1 LKLADR
7 RARPLAQKKFAVMKI
22 YIFKSEANGGLYA
35 FAGDEAGSNLPAGF
49 APWHQEGVIEA
60 GISPPYNF
68 SRIRIESAIKMYGF
82 QLWRTKRP
90 VVAASDG

>member
-1 LKLADR
+1 
-7 RARPLAQKKFAVMKI
+7 MKI
-22 YIFKSEANGGLYA
+22 YIFKSEANDGLYA

-49 APWHQEGVIEA
+49 APWHPEGVIEA

>member
-1 LKLADR
+1 
-7 RARPLAQKKFAVMKI
+7 MKI

-49 APWHQEGVIEA
+49 APWYPEGVIEA

-68 SRIRIESAIKMYGF
+68 SRSCF
-82 QLWRTKRP
+82 QRVRLIYRTWPMGLLATGALERETRDRRTGRGP
-90 VVAASDG
+90 QP

>member
-1 LKLADR
+1 MAGSVL
-7 RARPLAQKKFAVMKI
+7 PLAMRLAAI
-22 YIFKSEANGGLYA
+22 Y
-35 FAGDEAGSNLPAGF
+35 LPA
-49 APWHQEGVIEA
+49 WHPEGVIEA
-60 GISPPYNF
+60 DISPPYNF